1 MAAKAAT
8 AGGAPRIDNLD
19 VLRGIAILG
28 ILFINLPGAATY
40 YAAFFG
46 LEFIAGWTAADRAAW
61 MTMEILID
69 GTQRGLL
76 QLLFGAGMLIL
87 TARAMSRD
95 GPVEVADI
103 YYRRNLW
110 LMLFGLANVFLL
122 LFPGDIL
129 FIYAVAALVIFPF
142 RRLSPKA
149 LLAIGLA
156 WVAYSSAAGA
166 VRYAERAALQQQ
178 VRSAEAKSAA
188 GIPVSAPERAALTQ
202 WKELEQQFRPNPGE
216 LAADREKRLGS
227 FAQYAQYNHEVW
239 IGYRAKTL
247 GLFYNEIPEAIAWM
261 LIGAALFK
269 LGIIQG
275 ARNRRFYAVLAV
287 AAYAVGLAL
296 RIVEVQQHLTYAPG
310 PRIVWFTAEIARL
323 AMTLGHLALVNLA
336 MTSGTGRR
344 LLAPL
349 RAAGRTAFSLYVMQ
363 TLVTVWLLFPGFG
376 LGLFGQL
383 GWAEMFAATLAII
396 LVQLGLAN
404 LWLRAFHMGPVEWA
418 WRSLVLVK
426 RQKFRRHPAAA
437 ASAQPA

>member
-1 MAAKAAT
+1 
-8 AGGAPRIDNLD
+8 
-19 VLRGIAILG
+19 
-28 ILFINLPGAATY
+28 
-40 YAAFFG
+40 
-46 LEFIAGWTAADRAAW
+46 
-61 MTMEILID
+61 
-69 GTQRGLL
+69 
-76 QLLFGAGMLIL
+76 MLIL

-227 FAQYAQYNHEVW
+227 FAQYARYNHEVW

-396 LVQLGLAN
+396 LVQLVLAN

>member
-1 MAAKAAT
+1 MTAKSAA
-8 AGGAPRIDNLD
+8 AGGTARIDNLD

-61 MTMEILID
+61 MTMEVLID

-87 TARAMSRD
+87 TARAMTDD
-95 GPVEVADI
+95 GPVAVADI

-129 FIYAVAALVIFPF
+129 FVYAIAALVIFPF

-149 LLAIGLA
+149 LLAIGLV
-156 WVAYSSAAGA
+156 WVAYSTISGA
-166 VRYAERAALQQQ
+166 VQYAERAELQHQ
-178 VRSAEAKSAA
+178 VQSAQAKSGA
-188 GIPVSAPERAALTQ
+188 GAQLGVADRARLTQ

-216 LAADREKRLGS
+216 LAADRTKRLGP
-227 FAQYAQYNHEVW
+227 FAQYARYSHEVW
-239 IGYRAKTL
+239 IHRARTL
-247 GLFYNEIPEAIAWM
+247 GLFYKEIPEAAAWM
-261 LIGAALFK
+261 LIGAAFFK

-275 ARNRRFYAVLAV
+275 ARTRRFYAVMALL
-287 AAYAVGLAL
+287 AYAVGLAL
-296 RIVEVQQHLTYAPG
+296 RFVEVQQHLTYAPG
-310 PRIVWFTAEIARL
+310 PRVVWFTAEIARL
-323 AMTLGHLALVNLA
+323 AMTVGHLAIVNMA
-336 MTSGTGRR
+336 MTSGAGRR

-363 TLVTVWLLFPGFG
+363 TLVTIWLLFPGFG

-396 LVQLGLAN
+396 VLQLALAN
-404 LWLRAFHMGPVEWA
+404 LWLRAFSMGPVEWA
-418 WRSLVLVK
+418 WRSLVFVK
-426 RQKFRRHPAAA
+426 LQPFRRRPVPTATRPA
-437 ASAQPA
+437 

>member
-1 MAAKAAT
+1 MTAKSAA
-8 AGGAPRIDNLD
+8 AGGTARIDNLD

-61 MTMEILID
+61 MTMEVLID

-87 TARAMSRD
+87 TARAMTDD
-95 GPVEVADI
+95 GPVAVADI

-129 FIYAVAALVIFPF
+129 FVYAIAALVIFPF

-149 LLAIGLA
+149 LLAIGLV
-156 WVAYSSAAGA
+156 WVAYSTISGA
-166 VRYAERAALQQQ
+166 VQYAERAELQHQ
-178 VRSAEAKSAA
+178 VQSAQAKSGA
-188 GIPVSAPERAALTQ
+188 GAQLGVADRARLTQ

-216 LAADREKRLGS
+216 LAADRTKRLGP
-227 FAQYAQYNHEVW
+227 FAQYARYSHEVW
-239 IGYRAKTL
+239 IHRARTL
-247 GLFYNEIPEAIAWM
+247 GLFYKEIPEAAAWM
-261 LIGAALFK
+261 LIGAAFFK

-275 ARNRRFYAVLAV
+275 VRTRRFYAVMALL
-287 AAYAVGLAL
+287 AYAVGLAL
-296 RIVEVQQHLTYAPG
+296 RFVEVQQHLTYAPG
-310 PRIVWFTAEIARL
+310 PRVVWFTAEIARL
-323 AMTLGHLALVNLA
+323 AMTVGHLAIVNMA
-336 MTSGTGRR
+336 MTSGAGRR

-363 TLVTVWLLFPGFG
+363 TLVTIWLLFPGFG

-396 LVQLGLAN
+396 VLQLALAN
-404 LWLRAFHMGPVEWA
+404 LWLRAFSMGPVEWA
-418 WRSLVLVK
+418 WRSLVFVK
-426 RQKFRRHPAAA
+426 LQPFRRRPVPTATRPA
-437 ASAQPA
+437 

>member
-1 MAAKAAT
+1 MAAT
-8 AGGAPRIDNLD
+8 GEVSRIDHLD

-46 LEFIAGWTAADRAAW
+46 LEFIAGWTVADRAAW
-61 MTMEILID
+61 MVMEVLID

-76 QLLFGAGMLIL
+76 QLLFGAGMLLL
-87 TARAMSRD
+87 TARAMTDD
-95 GPVEVADI
+95 GPVRVADI

-129 FIYAVAALVIFPF
+129 FIYAIAALVIFPF

-149 LLAIGLA
+149 LLAIGLV
-156 WVAYSSAAGA
+156 WVAYSTVSGA
-166 VRYAERAALQQQ
+166 VRYAERAELQQQ
-178 VRSAEAKSAA
+178 VETAQARAADGLAAASAD
-188 GIPVSAPERAALTQ
+188 RAALGKWQ
-202 WKELEQQFRPNPGE
+202 ELEKGFRPNPEE
-216 LAADREKRLGS
+216 LKADRDKRLGP
-227 FAQYAQYNHEVW
+227 FLDYARYSHDIW
-239 IGYRAKTL
+239 IDYRAGTL
-247 GLFYNEIPEAIAWM
+247 GLFYDEIPEAIAWM

-275 ARNRRFYAVLAV
+275 ARTRRFYLVMAL
-287 AAYAVGLAL
+287 AAYALGLGL
-296 RIVEVQQHLTYAPG
+296 RMVEVQQHLTYAPG
-310 PRIVWFTAEIARL
+310 PRVVWFTEEIARL

-336 MTSGTGRR
+336 MTSSSGRT

-363 TLVTVWLLFPGFG
+363 TLLTIWLLFPGFG

-383 GWAEMFAATLAII
+383 GWAGMFATALAII
-396 LVQLGLAN
+396 LLQLLLAN
-404 LWLRAFHMGPVEWA
+404 LWLRAFRMGPVEWA
-418 WRSLVLVK
+418 WRSLVMVE
-426 RQKFRRHPAAA
+426 RQPFRRHAAPAAGG
-437 ASAQPA
+437 PE

>member
-1 MAAKAAT
+1 MEAKAAT

-61 MTMEILID
+61 MTMEVLID

-87 TARAMSRD
+87 TARAMTDD
-95 GPVEVADI
+95 GPVRVADI

-129 FIYAVAALVIFPF
+129 FVYAIAALVIFPF
-142 RRLSPKA
+142 RRLSPRA
-149 LLAIGLA
+149 LLAIGLV
-156 WVAYSSAAGA
+156 WVAYSTVSGAVQYTERAELQDQVQTAQARFGAGAPPSASQSAA
-166 VRYAERAALQQQ
+166 VAE
-178 VRSAEAKSAA
+178 
-188 GIPVSAPERAALTQ
+188 
-202 WKELEQQFRPNPGE
+202 WKELEQQFRPNPAE
-216 LAADREKRLGS
+216 LAADRGKRLGS
-227 FAQYAQYNHEVW
+227 FAEYARYSHQVW
-239 IGYRAKTL
+239 LDYRAKTL
-247 GLFYNEIPEAIAWM
+247 GLFYKEIPEAIAWM

-296 RIVEVQQHLTYAPG
+296 RIVEVEQHLTYAPG

-323 AMTLGHLALVNLA
+323 AMTLGHLAIVNLA
-336 MTSGTGRR
+336 MTSGPGRR

-363 TLVTVWLLFPGFG
+363 TLLTTWLLFPGFG

-383 GWAEMFAATLAII
+383 GWAEMFATTLAII
-396 LVQLGLAN
+396 LLQLVLAN
-404 LWLRAFHMGPVEWA
+404 LWLRAFRMGPVEWA
-418 WRSLVLVK
+418 WRSLVLVE
-426 RQKFRRHPAAA
+426 RQKFRRHPARTA
-437 ASAQPA
+437 AQPA